1 MSNIE
6 QLIERKEKLQEKIK
20 KEKENEYIKFGR
32 WFFNK
37 TNVNSSAEA
46 KKIIHNY
53 NILEEINNNSKSVE
67 NSLTNGDQKKE
78 NLNTE
83 NNNNNNEEELDI
95 YK

>member
-46 KKIIHNY
+46 KKLFII
-53 NILEEINNNSKSVE
+53 ITS
-67 NSLTNGDQKKE
+67 
-78 NLNTE
+78 
-83 NNNNNNEEELDI
+83 
-95 YK
+95 